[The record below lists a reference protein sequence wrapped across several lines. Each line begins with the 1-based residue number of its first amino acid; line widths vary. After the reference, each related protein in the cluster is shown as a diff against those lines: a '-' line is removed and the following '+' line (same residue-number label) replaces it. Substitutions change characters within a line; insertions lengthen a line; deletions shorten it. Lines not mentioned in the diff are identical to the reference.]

1 MKKTLFILMAL
12 VFASNISVAQWVEQN
27 SGTSLTLYSVSA
39 VSDNVAW
46 ACGSGGTVLRTVN
59 GGTTWTN
66 VTGSPIP
73 ASLDLYNIFGW
84 TDNIAF
90 VTGSSA
96 SNTFVYRTV
105 NGGTTWTQVFSELGG
120 FINVIHMFDDNN
132 GFMQGD
138 PVTNRWSLWRTAD
151 GGSSW
156 DSTGMFLAPVGAEHG
171 WNNSIFVSGNDVYMG
186 TNSARVYYSGSGG
199 TNFTAQLTGAEINT
213 YAIWFNS
220 ASVGLAGGTT
230 MLLTTNGG
238 TTWGTIPA
246 PGTSP
251 ISGIIGSGNNWW
263 YVRQD
268 NAINF
273 SNNNGSSWSTQ
284 YTAPAGAFTH
294 ISKSRTGN
302 SAWAVRTVGG
312 ICKNDNLVGVVNVT
326 TELPS
331 GYQLSQNYP
340 NPFNPSTTINFSI
353 PENSFVK
360 LRVFDMLGREV
371 ESLVNEQLS
380 AGSYLFDFN
389 AENLNSGIYFY
400 SIEAG
405 SFIDTKKMIL
415 VK

>member
-1 MKKTLFILMAL
+1 MKKSLFIFIAL
-12 VFASNISVAQWVEQN
+12 IFTSNLCNSQWVEQN

-39 VSDNVAW
+39 VSNNVAW

-73 ASLDLYNIFGW
+73 ASLDLYSIFGW
-84 TDNIAF
+84 SDNIAF

-96 SNTFVYRTV
+96 SSTFVYRTI
-105 NGGTTWTQVFSELGG
+105 NGGASWTPVFTELGG

-138 PVTNRWSLWRTAD
+138 PLGTRWSLWRTSN
-151 GGSSW
+151 GGASW
-156 DSTGMFLAPVGAEHG
+156 DSTGMFLAAIGAEHG
-171 WNNSIFVSGNDVYMG
+171 WNNSIFVDGNTVYMG
-186 TNSARVYYSGSGG
+186 TNGSRVYKSTSNG
-199 TNFTAQLTGAEINT
+199 TNFVSSSTGSEVNT
-213 YAIWFNS
+213 YALWFNS
-220 ASVGLAGGTT
+220 PNVGLGGGNTII
-230 MLLTTNGG
+230 LTTNGG
-238 TTWGTIPA
+238 TTWGNLPA
-246 PGTSP
+246 PGAAAVT
-251 ISGIIGSGNNWW
+251 GIIGSGNNWW
-263 YVRQD
+263 FTRQEGM
-268 NAINF
+268 IQYS
-273 SNNNGSSWSTQ
+273 SNNGTTWSSQ
-284 YTAPAGAFTH
+284 YTAPSGAFTH

-302 SAWAVRTVGG
+302 TAWAVRTVGG

-331 GYQLSQNYP
+331 DYLLSQNFP

-371 ESLVNEQLS
+371 EALVNEQLS
-380 AGSYLFDFN
+380 AGSYQFDFN
-389 AENLNSGIYFY
+389 AVNLNSGMYFY

-405 SFIDTKKMIL
+405 NFRDTKKMIL